1 MPTTYKVLRNDLV
14 YPELSFKLVG
24 YAFEVFKKLGYGH
37 REDVYQKA
45 YAEMLKTNNHNFV
58 EQQYY
63 PITFNDKLI
72 KKLFLDF
79 KVDEMV
85 VIELKKD
92 ETFSSDHIEQVNQY
106 LKASNLQL
114 AILFNF
120 GRQGVLYK
128 RLVNTL
134 NK

>member
-1 MPTTYKVLRNDLV
+1 MSVKYKVLKEDLI

-58 EQQYY
+58 EQQYC
-63 PITFNDKLI
+63 PVVFNDKVI

-79 KVDEMV
+79 KVDEKLIV
-85 VIELKKD
+85 ELKKD
-92 ETFSSDHIEQVNQY
+92 EKFSPDHIEQVNQY
-106 LKASNLQL
+106 LKSSGLQL

-134 NK
+134 KK